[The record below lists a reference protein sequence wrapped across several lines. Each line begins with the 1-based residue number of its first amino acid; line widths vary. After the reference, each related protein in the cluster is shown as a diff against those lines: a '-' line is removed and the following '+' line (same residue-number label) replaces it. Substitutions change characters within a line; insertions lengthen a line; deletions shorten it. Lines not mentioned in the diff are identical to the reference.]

1 MGYIVSF
8 PKQAVEPKDIRR
20 FDDTIASVLVDMD
33 EQLAR
38 RFLAYLTSNK
48 YFNLP
53 ELMTVAFKNLPF
65 QSARDLTWDVVLVSA
80 YGYGYRNA
88 ILNFSISNANRVQVD
103 LTVKGS
109 GSGYKKSCR
118 SLSCSSGHQTSFSE
132 GSPCTREILDGIHRH
147 DAPPKLVPDAIFD
160 ATLKISSTID
170 LMRGKGIFDS
180 ELKMI
185 ETVMGR
191 LKESAP
197 LHHVEVISRLSKS
210 NKIIALHPT
219 AEIRLDGYV
228 SHLGEFSSHWEMAKA
243 EGRDP
248 TDWMGIRY
256 LLPCL
261 ECLGTG
267 VEQTN

>member
-8 PKQAVEPKDIRR
+8 PKQAVDPKDILR

-33 EQLAR
+33 AKLAR
-38 RFLAYLTSNK
+38 RFLAYLTSDK
-48 YFNLP
+48 YFDLP
-53 ELMTVAFKNLPF
+53 GLMTATFKNLPF
-65 QSARDLTWDVVLVSA
+65 QSARDLTWDMVLMSA
-80 YGYGYRNA
+80 YGYGHRNA
-88 ILNFSISNANRVQVD
+88 LLNFSISNTSQVQVD
-103 LTVKGS
+103 SAVKGL
-109 GSGYKKSCR
+109 GSGYQKSCR
-118 SLSCSSGHQTSFSE
+118 SVSCSSGHQTSFSE
-132 GSPCTREILDGIHRH
+132 GSPCAQELLDGIHRH
-147 DAPPKLVPDAIFD
+147 DAPPELVPDAIFD
-160 ATLKISSTID
+160 ATLKISHAID

-197 LHHVEVISRLSKS
+197 FHHVEVISRLSKS

-219 AEIRLDGYV
+219 AEIRLHGYV
-228 SHLGEFSSHWEMAKA
+228 SHLGEFSSHWEMANA

-248 TDWMGIRY
+248 ADWMGIRY